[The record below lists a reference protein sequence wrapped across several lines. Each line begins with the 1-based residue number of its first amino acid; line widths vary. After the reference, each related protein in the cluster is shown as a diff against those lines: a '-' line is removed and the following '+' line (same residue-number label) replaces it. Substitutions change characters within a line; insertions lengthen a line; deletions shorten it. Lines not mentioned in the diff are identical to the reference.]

1 MSKTLKEWNEELES
15 LRERASEREYL
26 ERRSDQLDRMLRNA
40 RTQISKLTA
49 EHDREQ
55 EDVTRLERKSWA
67 NLFHSIMGNKK
78 ERLEIERKEA
88 LAVAL
93 KLQEAQPAIIKLEQ
107 EILEISTK
115 LAAVHEAMNAYK
127 QVLLQK
133 EQFLRSGDST
143 ASGHLSE
150 LDESLFREQTDMKEL
165 REAASACR
173 KLVEALSNA
182 SVKLDSAK
190 DWGTY
195 DMLGGGALSTS
206 IKHSRM
212 DEAQDY
218 IHEAQHHLRQLQI
231 ELNDLKHTADLSV
244 ELGTMDKFADYF
256 FDHLITDWIV
266 QNQIK
271 SSISDVN
278 SQLSEAT
285 GLLVKLDNEVRASE
299 RRQEAIR
306 QQRAAFIELF
316 D

>member
-1 MSKTLKEWNEELES
+1 MPNTLKEWNEELES
-15 LRERASEREYL
+15 LRERASERGYL

-40 RTQISKLTA
+40 RNQITKLTA

-55 EDVTRLERKSWA
+55 EDVVRLERKTWM
-67 NLFHSIMGNKK
+67 NLFHSIMGNKE

-88 LAVAL
+88 LAAAL
-93 KLQEAQPAIIKLEQ
+93 KLQEVQPAIIKLEQ
-107 EILEISTK
+107 EHLEISTK
-115 LAAVHEAMNAYK
+115 LAAVHEAMDTYK

-143 ASGHLSE
+143 ASGRLSE
-150 LDESLFREQTDMKEL
+150 LDESLYREQTDMKEL

-231 ELNDLKHTADLSV
+231 ELNDLKRTAELSV
-244 ELGTMDKFADYF
+244 EIGTMDKFADYF
-256 FDHLITDWIV
+256 FDNLITDWIV

-306 QQRAAFIELF
+306 QQRAAYIELF

>member
-1 MSKTLKEWNEELES
+1 MSKTLREWNEELES

-40 RTQISKLTA
+40 RNKISKLTA

-67 NLFHSIMGNKK
+67 NLFHSIMGNK
-78 ERLEIERKEA
+78 EDRLKIERKEA

-107 EILEISTK
+107 ENLEVSTK
-115 LAAVHEAMNAYK
+115 LAAVHEAMNTYK

-133 EQFLRSGDST
+133 EQFLRSGDPT
-143 ASGHLSE
+143 ASGRLSE
-150 LDESLFREQTDMKEL
+150 LDESLFREQTEMKEF

-231 ELNDLKHTADLSV
+231 ELNDLKRTADLSV

-256 FDHLITDWIV
+256 FDNLITDWIV